1 MDAVFCHNTRS
12 NISLTRYDRHHEP
25 ASGIGVIAPGIRP
38 GQEKGMKSAIVIL
51 SSLLLLTACGGGGG
65 GSDSDSSNDAQP
77 RYTVSATAGDAL
89 IDLSWQAVE
98 NATQYCIYHATSPDI
113 DPAVPASYATG
124 GRTCI
129 AAPLTQYRLESLTNL
144 TTYHVAVTAEQSGT
158 RLVLSHER
166 SATPMPATPPW
177 ATRLHYG
184 NLSVAYIGEE
194 HVSDPFRHLELS
206 WPEEPDADYALYV
219 ATQPTTNLDNY
230 AADGATL
237 HLNVQPPFVLP
248 DVSKNQPLYL
258 ALEKNGHLIGWTS
271 STPTKA
277 QLNGVVLTQA
287 MLNDVRYVGGSFTRI
302 AAPTG
307 HTTAL
312 PPAGTGN
319 EHALAFPL
327 MNENERVRAIA
338 NDGLGGWY
346 LGGNFTEV
354 DGQPRAGLAHVNAAG
369 QLTDWNPG
377 ANSTVYTLAVHNNVL
392 YAGGDFTQAGGQTRN
407 RLAAFTVAN
416 GA

>member
-1 MDAVFCHNTRS
+1 CQIN
-12 NISLTRYDRHHEP
+12 
-25 ASGIGVIAPGIRP
+25 ASFTN
-38 GQEKGMKSAIVIL
+38 
-51 SSLLLLTACGGGGG
+51 LLQPFTA
-65 GSDSDSSNDAQP
+65 S
-77 RYTVSATAGDAL
+77 AGDAL
-89 IDLSWQAVE
+89 IDLSWQTVE

-129 AAPLTQYRLESLTNL
+129 AAPLTQHSLENL
-144 TTYHVAVTAEQSGT
+144 NNMTTYYVVVTAEQSGT

-166 SATPMPATPPW
+166 SATPTPATPW

-184 NLSVAYIGEE
+184 DLSVAYFTDEPSG
-194 HVSDPFRHLELS
+194 DPFRHLELS
-206 WPEEPDADYALYV
+206 WPEEPDADYAVYV
-219 ATQPTTNLDNY
+219 ATQPTTNLDHY

-277 QLNGVVLTQA
+277 QLNGDVRTQA
-287 MLNDVRYVGGSFTRI
+287 MLNDVRYVGGNFTRI

-307 HTTAL
+307 YATAL
-312 PPAGTGN
+312 PPAGSGN

-327 MNENERVRAIA
+327 VNGTVFAIA
-338 NDGLGGWY
+338 SDGQGGWY
-346 LGGNFTEV
+346 LGGSFTEV
-354 DGQPRAGLAHVNAAG
+354 DGQPRARLAHVNALG

-377 ANSTVYTLAVHNNVL
+377 ANDWVYTLAVHNNVL
-392 YAGGDFTQAGGQTRN
+392 YVGGDFTQAGGQSRN
-407 RLAAFTVAN
+407 RLAAF
-416 GA
+416 